1 MTDKRCRAWPVFI
14 EIRDTVTAVLAPALG
29 LRQLLRR
36 GRKIARSLRQ
46 TPRRR
51 SMQRS
56 KLPRIFQRL
65 LG

>member
-1 MTDKRCRAWPVFI
+1 MNERCRVWPVFV
-14 EIRDTVTAVLAPALG
+14 EIRDAVTAVLAPAVG
-29 LRQLLRR
+29 LRRLLRR

-56 KLPRIFQRL
+56 KLPNIFKRL